1 LTSRGG
7 RGLNGRTGFF
17 GGTVSPR
24 PKLSRQRRLEI
35 LRAAVDVIA
44 ERGLCDTRIADVA
57 ERAGTSAALVLYYFR
72 SKDRLLTEA
81 LTHAEDRFY
90 LETFHELTGIERAA
104 DRLAHL
110 IDRSFPTS
118 GGTGDGDW
126 KLWIELWSRALRD
139 PEVARKR
146 EALDRRWRG
155 TFADVVRAGQESGE
169 FDRVDPDEF
178 ALQMASMI
186 DGLAIQAVMGDREA
200 RPGRLRR
207 VCMELAARELGFET
221 AEPARMRVEGRS

>member
-1 LTSRGG
+1 
-7 RGLNGRTGFF
+7 
-17 GGTVSPR
+17 VSPR

-35 LRAAVDVIA
+35 LGAAVDVIA

-118 GGTGDGDW
+118 GGAGDGDW

-178 ALQMASMI
+178 ALRMASMI

-200 RPGRLRR
+200 RLGRLRR
-207 VCMELAARELGFET
+207 VCMEMAAKELGFEA